1 MSDNANRF
9 LEIEALQTLISAVN
23 NYLEEL
29 SQTFHFLEEAANVCQ
44 MAMGSDEIAQI
55 QINRMYEALEGLR
68 VVALTAQEVMRDLQN
83 DLMKAEKI
91 REMRY

>member
-1 MSDNANRF
+1 MSDSENRF
-9 LEIEALQTLISAVN
+9 LEIESLQTLIGAVN

-29 SQTFHFLEEAANVCQ
+29 GQSYNYLAEAANVCQ

-55 QINRMYEALEGLR
+55 QISRMYEALEGLR
-68 VVALTAQEVMRDLQN
+68 VVALTTQEVAEDLQR

-91 REMRY
+91 RDMRY

>member
-1 MSDNANRF
+1 MSDENRF
-9 LEIEALQTLISAVN
+9 LEIESLQTLIDAVN

-29 SQTFHFLEEAANVCQ
+29 GKSYNFLAEAADVCQ

-68 VVALTAQEVMRDLQN
+68 VVALTTQEVAEDLQR
-83 DLMKAEKI
+83 DLMKAEDI
-91 REMRY
+91 RDMRY